1 MTDKDLTRAE
11 VVAFMKM
18 RDMQPSHYKMGRHL
32 LRCMD
37 ERERLA
43 LAISGGEDAPKR
55 IKAWC
60 WNGKDYAGQWHVD
73 GQGITNPYILATP
86 DALSEAPEVQAM
98 IAEAVERAE
107 AAEAE
112 NARLREALEFYRN
125 GFERKAK
132 RSRTG
137 LLLSVDYTP
146 TQALLDDCGNRAI
159 AALAGD
165 SHD

>member
-1 MTDKDLTRAE
+1 MTDKELIARLRDFDPHLHEWE
-11 VVAFMKM
+11 VVDEAADRIEALVEEVKDERAAKFKM
-18 RDMQPSHYKMGRHL
+18 RD
-32 LRCMD
+32 
-37 ERERLA
+37 ER
-43 LAISGGEDAPKR
+43 DAAK
-55 IKAWC
+55 IAAS
-60 WNGKDYAGQWHVD
+60 NYADFNHTWRK
-73 GQGITNPYILATP
+73 
-86 DALSEAPEVQAM
+86 
-98 IAEAVERAE
+98 RAE
-107 AAEAE
+107 AAEAV